1 MSKGSNQ
8 WSSWKIDYLPP
19 KSGRYV
25 LSVRVYDK
33 AGNAETYEKKDVTF
47 TVSLGFKGE
56 TFCWPN
62 PVSLSA
68 SSSGSVAHIS
78 FDPNIASNDT
88 ANLTLSVYDLS
99 GDLVYR
105 YKEPDIKPGRQDT
118 TLKWNL
124 SNSSGSKVARGI
136 YLFRLEI
143 VNGVDESS
151 NTVGKILVV
160 E

>member
-1 MSKGSNQ
+1 M
-8 WSSWKIDYLPP
+8 
-19 KSGRYV
+19 

-68 SSSGSVAHIS
+68 SSSSSVAYIS
-78 FDPNIASNDT
+78 FDPNIADT
-88 ANLTLSVYDLS
+88 ANLTLSIYDLS

-105 YKEPDIKPGRQDT
+105 HKEPNINPGRQDT

-136 YLFRLEI
+136 YFFRLEI
-143 VNGVDESS
+143 VNGEDESS